1 MVDAKGEWMEGQ
13 LEGGTSDATCVND
26 DALLQIDDG
35 LRDGGS
41 RYDGS

>member
-1 MVDAKGEWMEGQ
+1 MKVEDQ

-26 DALLQIDDG
+26 DVLLQTDG

-41 RYDGS
+41 